1 MLGDFLDYKSNFTIN
16 DWSVQFVYFFLIQS
30 QQVIYF
36 YKFVHF
42 FYVVQFVGMQLFVV
56 LLGFL
61 VSLEFFVSL

>member
-1 MLGDFLDYKSNFTIN
+1 MKIKTMRYHLISRAIVKKKKIN
-16 DWSVQFVYFFLIQS
+16 
-30 QQVIYF
+30 
-36 YKFVHF
+36 HF